1 MCGKALRFSEEMIKL
16 TQRKIETFVL
26 LFEGGW
32 NMLYEYLTKNYRENE
47 PILLSDI
54 QIEGMSDGNLRQQ
67 IKKLSD
73 DGRIKRYD
81 AGIYFIPKKSIF
93 QSGTQLSLNDVIR
106 YKYLQD
112 ETGLCGYVSGL
123 EFANQLGITTQVPMK
138 KEIVTNKATKDYRET
153 TLARS
158 SIIIRK
164 SRIRVTQDN
173 YKALQL
179 LDLLKDIDVLA
190 EVTGEMLSKKLISYM
205 KSTAL
210 TFDDIDLYLDYYPEK
225 IYKNLYKVGLLNGVF
240 TS

>member
-1 MCGKALRFSEEMIKL
+1 M
-16 TQRKIETFVL
+16 
-26 LFEGGW
+26 
-32 NMLYEYLTKNYRENE
+32 
-47 PILLSDI
+47 
-54 QIEGMSDGNLRQQ
+54 
-67 IKKLSD
+67 
-73 DGRIKRYD
+73 
-81 AGIYFIPKKSIF
+81 
-93 QSGTQLSLNDVIR
+93 NDVIR

-210 TFDDIDLYLDYYPEK
+210 TFDDIDLYLDYYPGK
-225 IYKNLYKVGLLNGVF
+225 DL
-240 TS
+240 

>member
-1 MCGKALRFSEEMIKL
+1 
-16 TQRKIETFVL
+16 
-26 LFEGGW
+26 
-32 NMLYEYLTKNYRENE
+32 MLYEYLTNKYRENE

-81 AGIYFIPKKSIF
+81 TGIYFIPKKSIF
-93 QSGTQLSLNDVIR
+93 KSGTQLSLNDVVR
-106 YKYLQD
+106 CKYLQD

-123 EFANQLGITTQVPMK
+123 DFANQLGITTQVPMK

-164 SRIRVTQDN
+164 PRIRVTKDN
-173 YKALQL
+173 YKVLQL
-179 LDLLKDIDVLA
+179 LDLLKDIDILA
-190 EVTGEMLSKKLISYM
+190 EVTGEILSNKLVAYM
-205 KSTAL
+205 KSAEL
-210 TFDDIDLYLDYYPEK
+210 TFADIELYLDYYPEK
-225 IYKNLYKVGLLNGVF
+225 IYKNLYKAGLLQGVV
-240 TS
+240 TE